1 MCIQSYL
8 ETNNLAYSS
17 YPFMPSNEIMLLL
30 LQVDY
35 EKVDQVAFIN
45 SILLH
50 GESIT

>member
-1 MCIQSYL
+1 
-8 ETNNLAYSS
+8 
-17 YPFMPSNEIMLLL
+17 MPSNEILLLL

-50 GESIT
+50 RESIT

>member
-1 MCIQSYL
+1 
-8 ETNNLAYSS
+8 
-17 YPFMPSNEIMLLL
+17 MPSNEILLLL
-30 LQVDY
+30 LQVEVEVDY